1 MFRFFDANTDGKIDS
16 SDLFKTHNLL
26 EEIIEKV
33 EAFKP
38 DSGQTNSFN
47 ESVHKK
53 IQKR

>member
-1 MFRFFDANTDGKIDS
+1 VFRFFDANTDGKIDS
-16 SDLFKTHNLL
+16 SDLFKTHNFL

-47 ESVHKK
+47 ESANKK